1 MVRKKREF
9 TTFSLSFLDIMSC
22 GFGAVILVYLIM
34 NHSIDE
40 QKVELNQDLQSEV
53 NLLEE
58 DVAEG
63 DEGLVR
69 LRNTLSELDQKMVE
83 AQGLAT
89 RISEDKQRYE
99 AQIEARKREGFSDN
113 SEIENLKAELL
124 ALEPLARAG
133 RSPSRLPNT
142 ASSCR

>member
-40 QKVELNQDLQSEV
+40 QKVVLNQDLQSEV

-58 DVAEG
+58 DVAEDAPDTLFTDAAATEAAEAKKRASDRRAKSLLQG
-63 DEGLVR
+63 YTGNSCSECQNFTMVR
-69 LRNTLSELDQKMVE
+69 NGTCEKCDTCGSTS
-83 AQGLAT
+83 GC
-89 RISEDKQRYE
+89 S
-99 AQIEARKREGFSDN
+99 
-113 SEIENLKAELL
+113 
-124 ALEPLARAG
+124 
-133 RSPSRLPNT
+133 
-142 ASSCR
+142 